1 MKRNIS
7 IQLKAA
13 LLLIVFSMNT
23 AIGFACAV
31 GVDMGFNSKH
41 HDDDDE
47 EVTEAIHIHT
57 GGARHLHHDE
67 SDKHYHD
74 TKEDSENDGC
84 CNHDVV
90 KFQDLDK
97 TLAKNINYT
106 IPVPVFVAVLN
117 SFSATTPLNYSYIPS
132 KKLILHF
139 FHPPPDIRIL
149 IQSFQI

>member
-1 MKRNIS
+1 
-7 IQLKAA
+7 
-13 LLLIVFSMNT
+13 MNT

-84 CNHDVV
+84 CNPDVI

-106 IPVPVFVAVLN
+106 IQVPVLVAVLN
-117 SFSATTPLNYSYIPS
+117 SFSGITTALNYSYIPS
-132 KKLILHF
+132 KKLILRF
-139 FHPPPDIRIL
+139 FHPPPPDIRIL